1 MITVH
6 IADTPEKLLRCK
18 KVLFDFRPQLNES
31 NYMEVLQKLH
41 DNGSVIVYTEEN
53 EIATSVAI
61 FETGFKIHRGNY
73 LYIDDLATLPE
84 YRNKGYAA
92 ALLNWIELYARDRNI
107 DQIHLD
113 SGVHRHDA
121 HRLYLK
127 RGYII
132 SGHHFV
138 LKDFN
143 NS

>member
-6 IADTPEKLLRCK
+6 IADTSEKILKCKQVLL
-18 KVLFDFRPQLNES
+18 DFRPQLNES
-31 NYMEVLQKLH
+31 NFMDVMQKLH
-41 DNGSVIVYTEEN
+41 NNGSVIIYTEEN
-53 EIATSVAI
+53 GIAVSVAL

-84 YRNKGYAA
+84 YRNRGYAA

-121 HRLYLK
+121 HKLYLK
-127 RGYII
+127 RDYII

-138 LKDFN
+138 LKISN
-143 NS
+143 IP